1 MAQMGPVARS
11 TLSTPQ
17 RLRPPPPPPPPIDD
31 AAMVASEETSR
42 TRSVQNGCAF
52 PFPFAGQM
60 YDECVSFDGSSESS
74 WCRNEV
80 GGWVKCVPGGGGAG
94 ASGDVASSRAGAVL
108 APPPPSPPPSSP
120 PPSPPPPQSTSGDDE
135 SNWREVMGDIVLP
148 SADSNEWMTELTN
161 YLGSEG
167 GEEEVG
173 GDTSGARQDDSQ
185 QLEAD
190 EYFDFANF

>member
-1 MAQMGPVARS
+1 M
-11 TLSTPQ
+11 
-17 RLRPPPPPPPPIDD
+17 
-31 AAMVASEETSR
+31 
-42 TRSVQNGCAF
+42 
-52 PFPFAGQM
+52 
-60 YDECVSFDGSSESS
+60 
-74 WCRNEV
+74 
-80 GGWVKCVPGGGGAG
+80 KCVPGGGGAG

-161 YLGSEG
+161 YLGSER